1 MGSSNSKKEQPK
13 DLYFT
18 ETAVSRISTQYQTER
33 KIVETEDVFVP
44 NLSQE
49 STSTDN
55 FSTFMLST
63 QNSNKD
69 SIQGM
74 LQIWRSVNDE
84 FDSDGMDSDD
94 SYDSELDEPKR
105 SIRIKQPAVR
115 FPKQN
120 LNSSLRPGSNWLW
133 AFVLVNDSLWKFLNC
148 INSFAQ
154 ELFSEQKFL
163 SSSEVSAQNYFSSTT
178 EQLSEHRGRP
188 LPATKPIRRQ
198 AIRSQWAT
206 ATIAIY
212 YQ

>member
-74 LQIWRSVNDE
+74 LQI
-84 FDSDGMDSDD
+84 
-94 SYDSELDEPKR
+94 
-105 SIRIKQPAVR
+105 
-115 FPKQN
+115 
-120 LNSSLRPGSNWLW
+120 
-133 AFVLVNDSLWKFLNC
+133 
-148 INSFAQ
+148 
-154 ELFSEQKFL
+154 
-163 SSSEVSAQNYFSSTT
+163 
-178 EQLSEHRGRP
+178 
-188 LPATKPIRRQ
+188 
-198 AIRSQWAT
+198 
-206 ATIAIY
+206 
-212 YQ
+212 